1 MAGEPAR
8 WRGWRLGL
16 GLVLL
21 DQEERDFVLVQ
32 HALGLRGLDLLA
44 ARRSGRTWAVLLLSL
59 ATEPPQELLPKPH
72 D

>member
-8 WRGWRLGL
+8 WRGWRSGF

-32 HALGLRGLDLLA
+32 QALGLRGLDLLV
-44 ARRSGRTWAVLLLSL
+44 ARR
-59 ATEPPQELLPKPH
+59 ELRSDPRR
-72 D
+72 